1 MNNMGSTKPVAS
13 LTNRKTKLQIFDV
26 PAKLGRNDNVVDVH
40 FFHNSVSREHCLFE
54 CSSRRFTI
62 KDLGSHMGTFVN
74 GVQLEPGVQ
83 YYIED
88 GDKITIG
95 QVKFVFN
102 ADYVELGK
110 REQSAA
116 RSGMNQG
123 MQQGMPPAGQ
133 SYSMPPGMPQGGFPS
148 DEDARMQGFG
158 GADMQQNPGTPGM
171 SQQGFGGAAGKIYRS
186 PDGRKKAVVSARPL
200 VQFEYDE
207 NDVIYIATGLDA
219 APKKQSYTQDI
230 VKEDIVKELE
240 KEDDIFE
247 SVEMHEAFKP
257 VESIG
262 EETEIFDDPEPMD
275 VFGEEAEPAEEEYGH
290 ALPLDAEPAGSSWE
304 VPPYEKAEPAE
315 TAAEPVA
322 VPVPEIAP
330 EPEPMPE
337 PEFAPAPEFALASEP
352 APEPEFALAPE
363 PMPAP
368 EFVPEPDDF
377 YEDEP
382 TMVIH
387 EMNMAPF
394 KPRGPVLRL
403 KWRDGETGE
412 SGELLADH
420 FPFYIGRKSTE
431 NDFAFLKRELSRRHM
446 GFSEKDG
453 AIFVFDDYSTN
464 GVRVNGARIEPG
476 YEIRLMKKDVIIA
489 GNISFVV
496 EEAGFAEV

>member
-1 MNNMGSTKPVAS
+1 
-13 LTNRKTKLQIFDV
+13 
-26 PAKLGRNDNVVDVH
+26 
-40 FFHNSVSREHCLFE
+40 
-54 CSSRRFTI
+54 
-62 KDLGSHMGTFVN
+62 
-74 GVQLEPGVQ
+74 
-83 YYIED
+83 
-88 GDKITIG
+88 
-95 QVKFVFN
+95 
-102 ADYVELGK
+102 
-110 REQSAA
+110 
-116 RSGMNQG
+116 
-123 MQQGMPPAGQ
+123 
-133 SYSMPPGMPQGGFPS
+133 
-148 DEDARMQGFG
+148 
-158 GADMQQNPGTPGM
+158 MQQNPGTPGM

-240 KEDDIFE
+240 KEDDVFE

-275 VFGEEAEPAEEEYGH
+275 VFGEEAEGYEAIEPVDFYEEEPEIYEAELPEDAFDEIPAPYEEAEPAKSFEEAPAPYEEAEPAEEEPSIEEEYGR

-315 TAAEPVA
+315 AAAEPVA
-322 VPVPEIAP
+322 APVPEFAP
-330 EPEPMPE
+330 APEPMPE
-337 PEFAPAPEFALASEP
+337 PEFAPESA
-352 APEPEFALAPE
+352 

-382 TMVIH
+382 TMVI
-387 EMNMAPF
+387 NGTSMAPF
-394 KPRGPVLRL
+394 KPRGPILRL
-403 KWRDGETGE
+403 RWRDGETGE
-412 SGELLADH
+412 TGELLADH

-431 NDFAFLKRELSRRHM
+431 NDFTFLKRELSRRHL

-464 GVRVNGARIEPG
+464 GVRINGARIEPG
-476 YEIRLMKKDVIIA
+476 YEIRLMKKDVIVA

>member
-240 KEDDIFE
+240 KEDDVFE

-262 EETEIFDDPEPMD
+262 EETEIFDDSEPMD
-275 VFGEEAEPAEEEYGH
+275 VFGEEAEPAEEEYGR

-304 VPPYEKAEPAE
+304 VSPYEKAEPAE
-315 TAAEPVA
+315 AAAEPEA
-322 VPVPEIAP
+322 PVPE
-330 EPEPMPE
+330 
-337 PEFAPAPEFALASEP
+337 FA
-352 APEPEFALAPE
+352 
-363 PMPAP
+363 
-368 EFVPEPDDF
+368 PEPDDF

-382 TMVIH
+382 TMVI
-387 EMNMAPF
+387 NGTSMAPF
-394 KPRGPVLRL
+394 KPRGPILRL
-403 KWRDGETGE
+403 RWRDGETGE
-412 SGELLADH
+412 TGELLADH

-431 NDFAFLKRELSRRHM
+431 NDFTFLKRELSRRHL

-464 GVRVNGARIEPG
+464 GVRINGARIEPG
-476 YEIRLMKKDVIIA
+476 YEIRLMKKDVIVA